1 MTRTASDELSERTAW
16 HWDRFGF
23 GLWAAIV
30 KETGAMVGFIGL
42 CRPLWF
48 PEMRSRVEVG
58 WRLGREAW
66 GHGYATEG
74 GREALDAGFELL
86 GLEEIFAFVHP
97 ANERSLAVARRLGM
111 TEQAE
116 LPHPT
121 RDHTVKILRIAC
133 STS

>member
-1 MTRTASDELSERTAW
+1 VYPSPETERLRLERWDHEAHRAPFAAVNADPEVGRFVGGASPMTRTASDELSERTAW

-30 KETGAMVGFIGL
+30 KDTGAIVGFIGL
-42 CRPLWF
+42 CRPL
-48 PEMRSRVEVG
+48 
-58 WRLGREAW
+58 
-66 GHGYATEG
+66 
-74 GREALDAGFELL
+74 
-86 GLEEIFAFVHP
+86 
-97 ANERSLAVARRLGM
+97 LGM